1 MNTKIY
7 SEESFPHI
15 TIWSLLQQF
24 IWGKRLIAITFCL
37 VITSCITF
45 LRPLVI
51 KGITD
56 EGMLKA
62 NMTMITTYALF
73 LLLCI
78 VIEQAINIIQSR
90 QFAVI
95 QNAIMLSLYQTVY
108 DKVLKL
114 KKGYFTDHN
123 SADIINR
130 TTMDVRAVSM
140 IADRSILFIASY
152 VLAIVGGMLGLF
164 MLNWKLAIL
173 VVAVVPFKAMIAIY
187 MAKVNERTTE
197 DNIRLNRKFFSW
209 FGDVISGIK
218 EIRLWNLHAEK
229 RKLLSEQ
236 QSEILK
242 TSKKSVLYDSY
253 NRAVINL
260 MDGIVQCTLYVYGGY
275 QLICGDLTLGG
286 VTAFISYST
295 YVLSPIT
302 SLMMVRYMF
311 SSIKPSLKRLNEF
324 LSLDENRTVIENAA
338 DCPPLIVQTIEVR
351 NLVFSYSKDPLLDGV
366 SFEAHKG
373 ERIAIIGQNG
383 SGKSTLIDLL
393 LRFEEPESGEI
404 LINGI
409 NATAFSDKQYWDMF
423 GVVDQE
429 PFFFQDTVRNNVD
442 PKGKYSER
450 EILGAFALSG
460 IMGFYQD
467 RFKGELDRMVHFDAG
482 DLSGGERKKLAI
494 ARAILKDAPILIM
507 DEAAADY
514 DYESESYL
522 SSIISTEFKDKIVIY
537 ITHNYS
543 YLDKFDKVYRME
555 NGKLR
560 LLSNDEVECYRNYT
574 SIDV

>member
-173 VVAVVPFKAMIAIY
+173 VVAVVPFKGMIAIY

-209 FGDVISGIK
+209 FLVM
-218 EIRLWNLHAEK
+218 
-229 RKLLSEQ
+229 LS
-236 QSEILK
+236 
-242 TSKKSVLYDSY
+242 V
-253 NRAVINL
+253 A
-260 MDGIVQCTLYVYGGY
+260 
-275 QLICGDLTLGG
+275 
-286 VTAFISYST
+286 
-295 YVLSPIT
+295 
-302 SLMMVRYMF
+302 
-311 SSIKPSLKRLNEF
+311 LKRLDYGTCMQKKGNYY
-324 LSLDENRTVIENAA
+324 LNNK
-338 DCPPLIVQTIEVR
+338 VR
-351 NLVFSYSKDPLLDGV
+351 Y
-366 SFEAHKG
+366 
-373 ERIAIIGQNG
+373 
-383 SGKSTLIDLL
+383 
-393 LRFEEPESGEI
+393 
-404 LINGI
+404 
-409 NATAFSDKQYWDMF
+409 
-423 GVVDQE
+423 
-429 PFFFQDTVRNNVD
+429 
-442 PKGKYSER
+442 
-450 EILGAFALSG
+450 
-460 IMGFYQD
+460 
-467 RFKGELDRMVHFDAG
+467 
-482 DLSGGERKKLAI
+482 
-494 ARAILKDAPILIM
+494 
-507 DEAAADY
+507 
-514 DYESESYL
+514 
-522 SSIISTEFKDKIVIY
+522 
-537 ITHNYS
+537 
-543 YLDKFDKVYRME
+543 
-555 NGKLR
+555 
-560 LLSNDEVECYRNYT
+560 
-574 SIDV
+574 